1 MNLLV
6 AHGGGPTAVI
16 NSSLQGVIER
26 ARELDRHGKIYAAR
40 FGLEG
45 ILRNDLADLTGV
57 PASAVNRLRGTP
69 SSAIGSCRRRLEKA
83 DLPALLEC
91 LQQHQIDCF
100 LYNGGNDSM
109 DTCEKI
115 AHYAAQAKISLKII
129 GIPKTM
135 DNDLAITDHC
145 PGYGSAARYAALTA
159 AEMAAEASALPI
171 HVVILELMGRNA
183 GWVTAASTLAAGRA
197 ACEIL
202 AYLPER
208 PVNEKRMLLE
218 IERAFAKGRG
228 LLVAVSEGLRR
239 PDGTLLADTGIRD
252 GFGHIMPGGTGQYL
266 ASRVL
271 EQLGLKARA
280 EKPGLAGRCSMGCI
294 SAADQEEAYT
304 VGAYA
309 VEAAL
314 QGETGGMVAIAAHR
328 HPTYRYR
335 MFLTPFHT
343 VANQEKLFPLEWI
356 EEHGHI
362 SAEFFDYVAPL
373 LGGALPKYVRFF

>member
-45 ILRNDLADLTGV
+45 ILRNDLADLTDV

-183 GWVTAASTLAAGRA
+183 GWVTAASTLAAGRV

-202 AYLPER
+202 AYLPEQ

>member
-45 ILRNDLADLTGV
+45 ILRNDLADLTDV

-228 LLVAVSEGLRR
+228 LLVAVSEGLRK

>member
-45 ILRNDLADLTGV
+45 ILRNDLADLTDV

-69 SSAIGSCRRRLEKA
+69 SSAMGSCRRRLEKA

>member
-45 ILRNDLADLTGV
+45 ILRNDLADLTDV

-183 GWVTAASTLAAGRA
+183 DWVTAASTLAAGRA

>member
-45 ILRNDLADLTGV
+45 ILRNDLADLTDV

-91 LQQHQIDCF
+91 LQQHQIDYF

-208 PVNEKRMLLE
+208 PANEKRMLLE

-228 LLVAVSEGLRR
+228 LLVAVSEGLQR

-294 SAADQEEAYT
+294 SATDQEEAYT

>member
-45 ILRNDLADLTGV
+45 ILRNDLADLTDV

-69 SSAIGSCRRRLEKA
+69 SSAIGSRRRRLEKA

>member
-45 ILRNDLADLTGV
+45 ILRNDLADLTDV

>member
-45 ILRNDLADLTGV
+45 ILRNDLADLTDV

-69 SSAIGSCRRRLEKA
+69 PSAIGSCRRRLEKA

>member
-1 MNLLV
+1 
-6 AHGGGPTAVI
+6 
-16 NSSLQGVIER
+16 
-26 ARELDRHGKIYAAR
+26 
-40 FGLEG
+40 
-45 ILRNDLADLTGV
+45 
-57 PASAVNRLRGTP
+57 
-69 SSAIGSCRRRLEKA
+69 
-83 DLPALLEC
+83 
-91 LQQHQIDCF
+91 
-100 LYNGGNDSM
+100 M

>member
-45 ILRNDLADLTGV
+45 ILRNDLADLTDV
-57 PASAVNRLRGTP
+57 PASAVNRLRGPP

-202 AYLPER
+202 AYLPEQ

>member
-45 ILRNDLADLTGV
+45 ILRNDLADLTDV

-202 AYLPER
+202 AYLPEQ

-228 LLVAVSEGLRR
+228 LLVAVSEGPRR

>member
-45 ILRNDLADLTGV
+45 ILRNDLADLTDV

-280 EKPGLAGRCSMGCI
+280 EKPGLAERCSMGCI

>member
-45 ILRNDLADLTGV
+45 ILRNDLADLTDV

-202 AYLPER
+202 AYLPEQ

-373 LGGALPKYVRFF
+373 LGGALTKYVKFF

>member
-45 ILRNDLADLTGV
+45 ILRNDLADLTDV

-202 AYLPER
+202 AYLPEQ

>member
-45 ILRNDLADLTGV
+45 ILRNDLADLTDV
-57 PASAVNRLRGTP
+57 PVSAVNRLRGTP

>member
-45 ILRNDLADLTGV
+45 ILRNDLADLTEV

-228 LLVAVSEGLRR
+228 LLVAVSEGLRK

>member
-45 ILRNDLADLTGV
+45 ILRNDLADLTDV

-304 VGAYA
+304 VCAYA

>member
-45 ILRNDLADLTGV
+45 ILRNDLADLTDV

-202 AYLPER
+202 AYLPEQ

-294 SAADQEEAYT
+294 SAADQEEA
-304 VGAYA
+304 
-309 VEAAL
+309 
-314 QGETGGMVAIAAHR
+314 GGMVAIAAHR

>member
-45 ILRNDLADLTGV
+45 ILRNDLADLTDV

-69 SSAIGSCRRRLEKA
+69 SSAIGSRRRRLEKA

-202 AYLPER
+202 AYLPEQ

>member
-45 ILRNDLADLTGV
+45 ILRNDLADLTDV

-183 GWVTAASTLAAGRA
+183 GWGTAASTLAAGRA

-202 AYLPER
+202 AYLPEQ

>member
-45 ILRNDLADLTGV
+45 ILRNDLADLTDV

-228 LLVAVSEGLRR
+228 LLVAVSEGQI
-239 PDGTLLADTGIRD
+239 G
-252 GFGHIMPGGTGQYL
+252 
-266 ASRVL
+266 
-271 EQLGLKARA
+271 RA
-280 EKPGLAGRCSMGCI
+280 H
-294 SAADQEEAYT
+294 
-304 VGAYA
+304 V
-309 VEAAL
+309 
-314 QGETGGMVAIAAHR
+314 
-328 HPTYRYR
+328 
-335 MFLTPFHT
+335 
-343 VANQEKLFPLEWI
+343 
-356 EEHGHI
+356 
-362 SAEFFDYVAPL
+362 
-373 LGGALPKYVRFF
+373 